1 MESADLKKYLMYKNV
16 FDIENYLQLNKQK
29 KGGSNDLVIIE
40 EDWQSRG
47 REIESWHRILGG
59 SFTHLLL

>member
-1 MESADLKKYLMYKNV
+1 MYKNV

-59 SFTHLLL
+59 SFTHLLF